1 MDVDA
6 VVVGSGPNGLAA
18 ALTMAAAGLRVQVI
32 EGAPSVGGGCR
43 TEELT
48 LPGFWHD
55 VCSAGHPLAVASPFF
70 KRFDLA
76 ARGVTLAFPEVEFA
90 HPLDEGRAAV
100 VTRSV
105 AETAAGLGS
114 DARAYRR
121 LLGPLTSHMD
131 DVLDAILAPLR
142 TVPAHPL
149 AAANFGRRAILPASV
164 LARRWHTEEARAILA
179 GTAVHAMMPL
189 TAVPT
194 GGIGLMLTGLAH
206 AVGWPVVAGG
216 SARITD
222 AMAAALVASGGS
234 IETGRWVRSLAE
246 LPAARAILLDVSPRS
261 LAQLAGDKLP
271 RRYQAALSRF
281 RYGPGVCKV
290 DFALSGPVPWT
301 SEPCR
306 RAGTLHLGGTFE
318 QLAAA
323 EADVAAG
330 KHPDRPYVL
339 VVQPGVVDPSRAPA
353 GRETLWTYCHV
364 PAGSDVDMTDRI
376 EAQIERFAP
385 GFRDLVLARSVCT
398 AVGEEARNP
407 NYVGGDIGVGMQ
419 TLRQTVLRPVPRWNP
434 YRTPARGLYLCSSAT
449 PPIPGVHGRCG
460 ELAALT
466 ALRDIFGVRERPDI
480 GPGRLSIGQVP
491 NGPGRVPQL

>member
-55 VCSAGHPLAVASPFF
+55 VCSAAHPLAVASPFF
-70 KRFDLA
+70 KRFDLV
-76 ARGVTLAFPEVEFA
+76 ARGVTLARPEVEFA
-90 HPLDEGRAAV
+90 HPLDGGRAAV
-100 VTRSV
+100 VSRSV
-105 AETAAGLGS
+105 TETAARLGA
-114 DARAYRR
+114 DGRAYRR

-142 TVPAHPL
+142 TLPAHPL
-149 AAANFGRRAILPASV
+149 HAANYGRRAVLPASV
-164 LARRWHTEEARAILA
+164 VARRWDTQEARAIMA
-179 GTAVHAMMPL
+179 GAAAHAMMPL

-194 GGIGLMLTGLAH
+194 AGVGLMLIGLAH
-206 AVGWPVVAGG
+206 AAGWPVAAGG

-222 AMAAALVASGGS
+222 AMAAALVANGGR

-246 LPAARAILLDVSPRS
+246 LPAARAVLLDVSPRM

-271 RRYQAALSRF
+271 RRYLAALRRF

-306 RAGTLHLGGTFE
+306 KAGTLHLGGPFE
-318 QLAAA
+318 QVAAA
-323 EADVAAG
+323 EAEVAAG

-339 VVQPGVVDPSRAPA
+339 VVQPGVADPSRAPA
-353 GRETLWTYCHV
+353 GQHTLWTYCHV
-364 PAGSDVDMTDRI
+364 PSGSEVDMTSRI
-376 EAQIERFAP
+376 EAQLERFAP
-385 GFRDLVLARSVCT
+385 GFRDLVLVRS
-398 AVGEEARNP
+398 ALGPALLEAKNRNL
-407 NYVGGDIGVGMQ
+407 VGGDVNGGAADLGQVFF
-419 TLRQTVLRPVPRWNP
+419 RPVKRPVP
-434 YRTPARGLYLCSSAT
+434 YRTPLRGVYVCSAAT
-449 PPIPGVHGRCG
+449 PPGGGVHGMCG
-460 ELAALT
+460 YSAARIALKDLA
-466 ALRDIFGVRERPDI
+466 RR
-480 GPGRLSIGQVP
+480 
-491 NGPGRVPQL
+491 

>member
-32 EGAPSVGGGCR
+32 EGAPTIGGGCR

-90 HPLDEGRAAV
+90 HPLDGGRAAV

-105 AETAAGLGS
+105 AETAARLGA
-114 DARAYRR
+114 DRRAYRR

-142 TVPAHPL
+142 TLPAHPL
-149 AAANFGRRAILPASV
+149 HAANYGRRAVLPASV
-164 LARRWHTEEARAILA
+164 VARRWDTQEARAIMA
-179 GTAVHAMMPL
+179 L

-194 GGIGLMLTGLAH
+194 AGIGLMLIGLAH
-206 AVGWPVVAGG
+206 AAGWPVAAGG

-222 AMAAALVASGGS
+222 AMAAALVANGGR

-246 LPAARAILLDVSPRS
+246 LPAARAVLLDVSPRA

-271 RRYQAALSRF
+271 RRYLAALRRY

-306 RAGTLHLGGTFE
+306 RAGTLHLGGSFE

-330 KHPDRPYVL
+330 KHPDQPYVL

-353 GRETLWTYCHV
+353 GQQTLWTYCHV
-364 PAGSDVDMTDRI
+364 PSGSDVDMTDRI

-385 GFRDLVLARSVCT
+385 GFRDLVLARSVST
-398 AVGEEARNP
+398 AV
-407 NYVGGDIGVGMQ
+407 
-419 TLRQTVLRPVPRWNP
+419 
-434 YRTPARGLYLCSSAT
+434 
-449 PPIPGVHGRCG
+449 
-460 ELAALT
+460 
-466 ALRDIFGVRERPDI
+466 
-480 GPGRLSIGQVP
+480 
-491 NGPGRVPQL
+491 